1 MLTHVGLKKTEVN
14 LAGQTYGASVVGAG
28 SESGA
33 VVIPGK
39 PQESHLYKMVR
50 EGLMSLAERAT

>member
-1 MLTHVGLKKTEVN
+1 MLTNVGLKKTEVN
-14 LAGQTYGASVVGAG
+14 LAEQNYGASVVGAG

-50 EGLMSLAERAT
+50 EGTMPPAGRAT